1 MAGQGQDNR
10 ERVGIRDGC
19 VGVGRSTGR
28 DDEEDSDKGTMTS
41 REDIDEPD
49 EDAEQ
54 DDNVS
59 NGDEDV
65 NLYAVRGG
73 GSSEADKWK
82 SVRSDGDK
90 DKESLEAEETDEAL
104 EEEEIE

>member
-1 MAGQGQDNR
+1 
-10 ERVGIRDGC
+10 
-19 VGVGRSTGR
+19 
-28 DDEEDSDKGTMTS
+28 MTS
-41 REDIDEPD
+41 REDIDKTGEY
-49 EDAEQ
+49 AEQ

-73 GSSEADKWK
+73 GSSEADEWK
-82 SVRSDGDK
+82 SFRSDGDK
-90 DKESLEAEETDEAL
+90 DEELLEAEETDEAL